1 MSYFITPEEIEA
13 AKVAIAAGKPVARIA
28 QETGRSARGLR
39 LALQKAGVKTPNR
52 IQSGAMKHILSDDQE
67 AELCRR
73 YKAGEDAPTLAPSF
87 NISAQYVYKV
97 LIRHKVDRR
106 DKSVCH
112 KRETMK
118 EDAFQFVSEASAYW
132 AGFLMA
138 DGCVTPDSSGLRAPK
153 VGLDLAK
160 ADRSAVDDFR
170 EFLGSSHL
178 RWERIHK
185 PLPSGT
191 VCESIRIEVRSNRLA
206 ADLAK
211 YGVTP
216 NKQTRE
222 KATPLVEDN
231 VHFWRGVFDGDGG
244 YTADRKDGTPHAYLC
259 GSKTLLEQFCAFL
272 KRRGVK
278 PPSVS
283 VHKSI
288 FQLALYG
295 DAAREWIG
303 LAYGEATVFLKRKH
317 EAAMRCLKL

>member
-13 AKVAIAAGKPVARIA
+13 AKMAIAAGKPVARIA

-52 IQSGAMKHILSDDQE
+52 IESGAMKHILSDEQE

-112 KRETMK
+112 KRESLDDT
-118 EDAFQFVSEASAYW
+118 AFQFLSEGSAYW

-138 DGCVTPDSSGLRAPK
+138 DGCVDIDQTGARSPRISLA
-153 VGLDLAK
+153 LAK
-160 ADRSAVDDFR
+160 ADADAVNDFAR
-170 EFLGSSHL
+170 FIGSSH
-178 RWERIHK
+178 RIRPRVHK
-185 PLPSGT
+185 TTPLGNVP
-191 VCESIRIEVRSNRLA
+191 ESVKIEVRSNRIA

-244 YTADRKDGTPHAYLC
+244 YTADRKDGTLHVYLC
-259 GSKTLLEQFCAFL
+259 GSKTFLEQFCAFL
-272 KRRGVK
+272 KRRGVRV
-278 PPSVS
+278 PSIS
-283 VHKSI
+283 PAGSI

-317 EAAMRCLKL
+317 ETAMRCLKL